1 MKGRE
6 LAKLWGLGRNLWR
19 KTLRPLV
26 ADEQMAPSW
35 GLGTAMSE
43 DGRGAGPTRNKGVGD
58 GPSLWEEDGTLRAGT
73 HPSLP

>member
-6 LAKLWGLGRNLWR
+6 LAKLSGLGRNLW
-19 KTLRPLV
+19 KETLRLLV

-43 DGRGAGPTRNKGVGD
+43 DGRGAGPTRNI
-58 GPSLWEEDGTLRAGT
+58 PTYTLHNAYAEIFN
-73 HPSLP
+73 S